1 MNPGARLQ
9 AVIEILDALKATAV
23 PADRFVR
30 EFFRARRYA
39 GSKDRAAVAER
50 VFTIARHRSGFAWRM
65 QGDDSRRLVIAS
77 LLAEGL
83 DTESAVGELFTG
95 SQYAPAA
102 LTADERSAISA
113 PPRAEAPL
121 HVRGEFP
128 PFLEPELRRAFG
140 DDLLPE
146 MQAMLARAPIDLRT
160 NTLKTTRDAL
170 AAALRI
176 EGFAIEPTPW
186 SPWGL
191 RLRPGAGSAKLS
203 ATALFTSGAFEFQDE
218 AAQIAALLCGAK
230 PGMRVLDFAAGGGGK
245 SLALAAVMR
254 NTGGIV
260 AHDIDPGRLSMLS
273 PRALRAG
280 AAIITPSTLL
290 PTGPFDVVLVDA
302 PCSGTGTWRRQP
314 EQRWRLAPD
323 RLAELTALQ
332 DHLLDQAAAF
342 VQPGGR
348 LVYATCSV
356 LPCENQDRI
365 ARFLAAHPG
374 FAALPAS
381 ETWREVV
388 GTDPPPGM
396 DQFFRASPLQTGTD
410 GFFTAILQHHRW
422 TTPNTSD

>member
-50 VFTIARHRSGFAWRM
+50 VFTVMRHRSSFAWRM

-77 LLAEGL
+77 LLGEGAS
-83 DTESAVGELFTG
+83 DIAALFDG
-95 SQYAPAA
+95 SQYGPAA
-102 LTADERSAISA
+102 LSDAERAALAS
-113 PPRAEAPL
+113 PPDGEPPL

-128 PFLEPELRRAFG
+128 PFLEPELTRAFG
-140 DDLLPE
+140 AALLDE

-160 NTLKTTRDAL
+160 NTLKTSRDAL
-170 AAALRI
+170 ASALAA
-176 EGFAIEPTPW
+176 EGFAVEPTPW

-191 RLRPGAGSAKLS
+191 HLASGAGSAKLS
-203 ATALFTSGAFEFQDE
+203 ASARFTSGAFEFQDE
-218 AAQIAALLCGAK
+218 AAQIAALLCGAG

-245 SLALAAVMR
+245 SLALAAAMK
-254 NTGGIV
+254 NQGGIV

-273 PRALRAG
+273 PRAMRAG

-290 PTGPFDVVLVDA
+290 PTGPFEIVLLDA

-314 EQRWRLAPD
+314 EQRWRLTPG

-332 DHLLDQAAAF
+332 DHLLEQAAPF

-365 ARFLAAHPG
+365 ARFLAAHPD
-374 FAALPAS
+374 FAPLAAS
-381 ETWREVV
+381 EIWRGEF
-388 GTDPPPGM
+388 GAPPPGM
-396 DQFFRASPLQTGTD
+396 TESFRASPLQTGTD
-410 GFFTAILQHHRW
+410 GFFTAILQRHRW

>member
-1 MNPGARLQ
+1 MTPAARLQ
-9 AVIEILDALKATAV
+9 AVIEILDALQGTAV

-50 VFTIARHRSGFAWRM
+50 VFTIARHRSSFAWRM

-77 LLAEGL
+77 LLKEEKPA
-83 DTESAVGELFTG
+83 DDIAALFDG
-95 SQYAPAA
+95 SQYGPAA
-102 LTADERSAISA
+102 LSDTERAAIAS
-113 PPRAEAPL
+113 PPDGEPPL

-128 PFLEPELRRAFG
+128 PFLEPELTKAFG
-140 DDLLPE
+140 AALLDE

-160 NTLKTTRDAL
+160 NTLKTSRDAL
-170 AAALRI
+170 ASALAS
-176 EGFAIEPTPW
+176 EGFAVEPTPY

-191 RLRPGAGSAKLS
+191 RLASGAGSAKLS
-203 ATALFTSGAFEFQDE
+203 ASVRFTSGAFEFQDE
-218 AAQIAALLCGAK
+218 AAQIAALLCGAG

-245 SLALAAVMR
+245 SLALAAAMK
-254 NTGGIV
+254 NQGGIV

-273 PRALRAG
+273 PRAMRAG

-290 PTGPFDVVLVDA
+290 PTGPFEVVLLDA

-314 EQRWRLAPD
+314 EQRWRLTPG

-332 DHLLDQAAAF
+332 DRLLEQAAPF

-365 ARFLAAHPG
+365 ARFLAAHPD
-374 FAALPAS
+374 FAPLAAS
-381 ETWREVV
+381 EIWRGEF
-388 GTDPPPGM
+388 GAPPPGM
-396 DQFFRASPLQTGTD
+396 AEFFRAGPLQTCTD
-410 GFFTAILQHHRW
+410 GFFTAILQRHRW